1 MFSDIIDKLA
11 KNPQERRILYITLVS
26 VSAAVIIMIGALT
39 GFLIPGD
46 DALVSE
52 KRELLKT
59 SNQDY
64 INALNENTKLSKRV
78 EELNGEKSKAGSEL
92 EKITDYETAKNSSEQ
107 DINDVSRQLDELQ
120 KQIDEKQ
127 SEIDN
132 LDYKIRDMGG
142 KVTLSPGM
150 YTVGKHISA
159 GEYSVKG
166 NGSLLVSDSQNKLKI
181 NARLSENENYTCR
194 LSEGD
199 IMKLETEAV
208 FDAG

>member
-11 KNPQERRILYITLVS
+11 RSPQERRILYITFVS
-26 VSAAVIIMIGALT
+26 VTVAVVIMIGALT
-39 GFLIPGD
+39 GFLIPGN

-52 KRELLKT
+52 KRELLTT
-59 SNQDY
+59 SSQGY
-64 INALNENTKLSKRV
+64 IDMMNENTKLKKRV
-78 EELNGEKSKAGSEL
+78 EELNGKKNEVGSEL
-92 EKITDYETAKNSSEQ
+92 EKITDYEAAKESSKK
-107 DINDVSRQLDELQ
+107 DIDDVSKQLDELH

-132 LDYKIRDMGG
+132 LDYKIRNMGG
-142 KVTLSPGM
+142 RVTLSPGM
-150 YTVGKHISA
+150 YTVGQHISA

-181 NARLSENENYTCR
+181 NTRLSESESYTCR

-199 IMKLETEAV
+199 TIKLETEAT
-208 FDAG
+208 FNAG

>member
-1 MFSDIIDKLA
+1 MFSDIIDKIA
-11 KNPQERRILYITLVS
+11 KSPQERHILYITLVS

-46 DALVSE
+46 DALVS
-52 KRELLKT
+52 KKKELLKT
-59 SNQDY
+59 SNQNY
-64 INALNENTKLSKRV
+64 IDVLNENTKLSKRV
-78 EELNGEKSKAGSEL
+78 EELNSEKNEVGSEL
-92 EKITDYETAKNSSEQ
+92 EKITDYETAKDSSEQ

-166 NGSLLVSDSQNKLKI
+166 DGSLLVSDSQNKLKI
-181 NARLSENENYTCR
+181 NTRLSENENYTCR

-199 IMKLETEAV
+199 TIKLETKAT
-208 FDAG
+208 FNAG

>member
-39 GFLIPGD
+39 SFLIPGD

-78 EELNGEKSKAGSEL
+78 EELNGEKSEAGSEL

-181 NARLSENENYTCR
+181 NARLRENENYTCR